1 MTESNK
7 KPRFAF
13 FGTPEF
19 AEIILGE
26 LEAKG
31 FLPTVIVTAPDA
43 PKGRKLVLTP
53 SEAKVWGETR
63 EIPVLTP
70 KTLRDEAFKEIME
83 WYHCDLFIVAAY
95 GKLIP
100 KTILDIPA
108 HGVLNVHPS
117 LLPKFRGPS
126 PIESAILSD
135 ETPAHACSHAGGH
148 TGVTIMQLDPE
159 MDHGPIVAQ
168 RERIIADWPPKGSVL
183 TRDLAHFGGSL
194 LAEIIPE
201 WINEPRSHEQDHAE
215 ATFTTKIK
223 KEDGLIDLAGDPL
236 ENYKKIRA
244 FDEWPGAFFT
254 TVRNGK
260 NVRVRINDATYE
272 SGVLTITRVTPEGKK
287 EMSYEDFRRGDQQ
300 KISGVH

>member
-1 MTESNK
+1 MT

-19 AEIILGE
+19 AVIILEE
-26 LEAKG
+26 LAQKG
-31 FLPTVIVTAPDA
+31 FLPAVIVTSPDA
-43 PKGRKLVLTP
+43 PKGRKLILTP
-53 SEAKVWGETR
+53 SEARVWGETR

-70 KTLRDEAFKEIME
+70 RTLRDEAFKEIME

-117 LLPKFRGPS
+117 LLPKLRGPS

-135 ETPAHACSHAGGH
+135 ETH

-168 RERIIADWPPKGSVL
+168 REQTVTEWPPKGSIL
-183 TRDLAHFGGSL
+183 TRDLAHAGGAL

-201 WINEPRSHEQDHAE
+201 WMKGPKSHEQDHTQ
-215 ATFTTKIK
+215 ATFTAKIK
-223 KEDGLIDLAGDPL
+223 KEDGLIDLAEDPL
-236 ENYKKIRA
+236 KNYKKIRA
-244 FDEWPGAFFT
+244 LDEWPGSFFT
-254 TVRNGK
+254 TLRNGK
-260 NVRVRINDATYE
+260 NIRVRINDAVYKN
-272 SGVLTITRVTPEGKK
+272 GVLSITRVTPEGKK
-287 EMSYEDFRRGDQQ
+287 EMSYEDFQRGDQQ
-300 KISGVH
+300 NASRTH

>member
-1 MTESNK
+1 MM

-19 AEIILGE
+19 AVIILEE
-26 LEAKG
+26 LAEKG
-31 FLPTVIVTAPDA
+31 FLPTVIVTSPDA
-43 PKGRKLVLTP
+43 PRGRKLILTS

-83 WYHCDLFIVAAY
+83 WYHSDLFIVAAY

-126 PIESAILSD
+126 PIESVILSD
-135 ETPAHACSHAGGH
+135 ETPAHACTHSGGH

-168 RERIIADWPPKGSVL
+168 RERIVTDWPPRGSML
-183 TRDLAHFGGSL
+183 TRDLAHFGGAL
-194 LAEIIPE
+194 LAKTIPE
-201 WINEPRSHEQDHAE
+201 WMNEPRAHEQDHAQ
-215 ATFTTKIK
+215 ATFTAKIK
-223 KEDGLIDLAGDPL
+223 KEDGLIDLTEDPL
-236 ENYKKIRA
+236 KNYKKIRA

-260 NVRVRINDATYE
+260 NIRVRINDATIE
-272 SGVLTITRVTPEGKK
+272 NGVLTITRVTPEGKK

-300 KISGVH
+300 KISRIH